1 MYEYYTNDDYNKFEL
16 VDFRTLRYKS
26 KDNLGGEDL
35 TDLNFDMSEE
45 EPSINKISRL
55 EEEDIF
61 TDVIQ

>member
-35 TDLNFDMSEE
+35 TDLNFDMSED
-45 EPSINKISRL
+45 EPSINKISRV
-55 EEEDIF
+55 EEQDIF

>member
-45 EPSINKISRL
+45 EPSINKISRV
-55 EEEDIF
+55 EEQDIF

>member
-45 EPSINKISRL
+45 EPSINKISRV

>member
-1 MYEYYTNDDYNKFEL
+1 LYEYYTNDDYNKFEL

-45 EPSINKISRL
+45 EPSINKISRV
-55 EEEDIF
+55 EEQDIF

>member
-1 MYEYYTNDDYNKFEL
+1 LYEYYTNDDYNKFEL

-35 TDLNFDMSEE
+35 TDLNFDMSED
-45 EPSINKISRL
+45 EPSINKISRV
-55 EEEDIF
+55 EEQDIF